1 MIITTKIILIFII
14 PLILSLLIRSSHHQ
28 TYEFVDRESKRMV
41 APAAPYPYLSGLFSD
56 ILLQIG
62 ISPYS
67 FCIENN
73 SYSKEYSLPH
83 DLAFRLEGETEFTK
97 IHYGEKK
104 CIPIL
109 KKDVFYDVAWG
120 GFVIP
125 SKEWADKNFKCDSGK
140 CSLNFKVDEIVNFN
154 VYSRLNFP
162 ALIIVYALLV
172 AAMFAFVKFGISLY
186 TFFIKP

>member
-1 MIITTKIILIFII
+1 
-14 PLILSLLIRSSHHQ
+14 
-28 TYEFVDRESKRMV
+28 MV
-41 APAAPYPYLSGLFSD
+41 APTVPYPYLSGLFSD

-73 SYSKEYSLPH
+73 SFSKEYSLPH
-83 DLAFRLEGETEFTK
+83 DLAFRLEGEAEFSK
-97 IHYGEKK
+97 IHYSEKK

-125 SKEWADKNFKCDSGK
+125 NKEWADKNFKCDSGK

-162 ALIIVYALLV
+162 ALIIVYILLV
-172 AAMFAFVKFGISLY
+172 AAVFGFVKLAISLY
-186 TFFIKP
+186 TFIRP